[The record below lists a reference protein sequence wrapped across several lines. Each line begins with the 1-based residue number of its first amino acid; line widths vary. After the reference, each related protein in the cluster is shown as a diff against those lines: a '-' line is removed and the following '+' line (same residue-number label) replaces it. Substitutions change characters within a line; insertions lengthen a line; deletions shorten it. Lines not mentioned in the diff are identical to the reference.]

1 MDDDAYPLATI
12 VDRIREYLDQAGLL
26 DTKEFPTIEDDVTEL
41 AREITGDVESSL
53 GM

>member
-1 MDDDAYPLATI
+1 MTPSALQGSKTGWSMTVLSVLPGRHDQYGTI
-12 VDRIREYLDQAGLL
+12 
-26 DTKEFPTIEDDVTEL
+26 KDDVTEL